1 MIKKILTLLAVG
13 FGVFYLLTEPA
24 AAADAVS
31 GAVDGVLRA
40 FDNVTVFVQ
49 ELLS

>member
-1 MIKKILTLLAVG
+1 MIKKALTILVIG

-31 GAVDGVLRA
+31 GAFGGVMRA

>member
-1 MIKKILTLLAVG
+1 VIKKVLTLLVVG
-13 FGVFYLLTEPA
+13 FAVFYLLTEPA
-24 AAADAVS
+24 AAADALS
-31 GAVDGVLRA
+31 GAVGGVLSA